1 MRRVILAMQMTLDG
15 FSTGPNGEMD
25 YLPPFNDEKSWKDL
39 HEEMWNQLRSADTFL
54 LGRVTYQIW
63 EKYWPAA
70 ATSPSSTKNDIEF
83 SKFADKTQKIVF
95 SKTLEK
101 AEWQNTRLVKE
112 NIAEEIA
119 RMKQQPGKNMVVA
132 GGAGIA
138 QTFIRLGLIDEYL
151 VTVHP
156 VILGIGKPLFGNL
169 GDKIK
174 LKLVGTKTFNTGAV
188 ELRYQPK
195 TESGTRER

>member
-70 ATSPSSTKNDIEF
+70 ATSPSSAKNDIEF